1 MEEAYQILPTSGK
14 GWGMF
19 ASTFIKRGT
28 LILKEE
34 PQIPV
39 VYQPFMPNSFD
50 KYLQVISHFYQMSDS
65 DQIDYMLLHD
75 EVSSSEKL
83 QLLEAIT
90 EEIKGDAK
98 KSRRL
103 SKNKLRVAIF
113 ILLF

>member
-1 MEEAYQILPTSGK
+1 M
-14 GWGMF
+14 
-19 ASTFIKRGT
+19 
-28 LILKEE
+28 KEE

-98 KSRRL
+98 K
-103 SKNKLRVAIF
+103 K
-113 ILLF
+113 